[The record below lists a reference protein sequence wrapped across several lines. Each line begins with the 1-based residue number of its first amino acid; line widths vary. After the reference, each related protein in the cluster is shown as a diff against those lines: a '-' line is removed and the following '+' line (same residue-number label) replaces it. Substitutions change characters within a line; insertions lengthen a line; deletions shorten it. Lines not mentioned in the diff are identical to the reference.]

1 MATRPLDRLTSIRAK
16 LGAVI
21 VFAVAVTILIMYI
34 AVGFTLR
41 RFEHDR
47 EFNKVLGEATGVAA
61 LGFNDAG
68 RPSIA
73 LERAIS
79 QLGGPVV
86 VVDAFGDSLIARH
99 RPVPATVHRAL
110 TGHLDTGEIGTSE
123 YIGVPVIREG
133 TVVGAVYLAYRVEGG
148 GLTGAVRGTANFV
161 TTVWWQF
168 LLAGLSAAIIALA
181 LARFLARGLT
191 QPLRDMAEAAS
202 GMARGDYGHRVEV
215 ASRDEVGRLAVAFNR
230 MAGEM
235 EGLERLRRDLVANVS
250 HELKTPIAALRAHL
264 ENLLDGVEEPRRE
277 TLQVMLEQSERL
289 TRLVEEVLDLSR
301 LESGGVTLTMEP
313 VALAPLVRQVGREI
327 QIGRGEGVVF
337 RNEVPEDLPPV
348 SADGERLHQV
358 LFNLLDNAF
367 RFTPAGGFVTVSA
380 SRVNG
385 SCEVTVDD
393 TGPGIPEEH
402 LPFVFERFYRVDSA
416 RSRGDGGTG
425 IGLTIVRSVVEA
437 HGGHIWAER
446 REEGGSRFRFELPFD
461 GPEPAEE
468 RTDRTDRITRP
479 TPPAPRRAPDRTPV
493 AMEAS

>member
-1 MATRPLDRLTSIRAK
+1 
-16 LGAVI
+16 
-21 VFAVAVTILIMYI
+21 
-34 AVGFTLR
+34 
-41 RFEHDR
+41 
-47 EFNKVLGEATGVAA
+47 
-61 LGFNDAG
+61 
-68 RPSIA
+68 
-73 LERAIS
+73 
-79 QLGGPVV
+79 
-86 VVDAFGDSLIARH
+86 
-99 RPVPATVHRAL
+99 
-110 TGHLDTGEIGTSE
+110 
-123 YIGVPVIREG
+123 
-133 TVVGAVYLAYRVEGG
+133 
-148 GLTGAVRGTANFV
+148 
-161 TTVWWQF
+161 
-168 LLAGLSAAIIALA
+168 
-181 LARFLARGLT
+181 
-191 QPLRDMAEAAS
+191 
-202 GMARGDYGHRVEV
+202 
-215 ASRDEVGRLAVAFNR
+215 
-230 MAGEM
+230 
-235 EGLERLRRDLVANVS
+235 
-250 HELKTPIAALRAHL
+250 
-264 ENLLDGVEEPRRE
+264 
-277 TLQVMLEQSERL
+277 
-289 TRLVEEVLDLSR
+289 
-301 LESGGVTLTMEP
+301 
-313 VALAPLVRQVGREI
+313 
-327 QIGRGEGVVF
+327 
-337 RNEVPEDLPPV
+337 VPEDLPPV